1 MIVFE
6 DCGFGDVPVMLREKG
21 YNVIGGSSDTAKM
34 ESNRKIGGKIAEIVG
49 IKVPKM
55 HRVKSLKEGI
65 QFIKDNPGRY
75 CLKQEGEILDSIKGL
90 NSISKLSDGKDL
102 IDQMEWLDNMWVSG
116 LRQDFIL
123 QDFVEGYEVAMG
135 AYWNGKEF
143 MKDKDG
149 DEICEWNMEHKKLAV
164 GDRGTATGELFTLI
178 RFCKAKN
185 DKLFQETLEKLKPAL
200 LTLNYKGC
208 VDINTIISNGEV
220 HFLEFTNRFGSPAT
234 SGHLP
239 LMKGKWG
246 DFLYACS
253 RGEQI
258 GFEYNPDWLIVSMLV
273 TNPFPAGNDEKI
285 KKIIETKYE
294 KNPPKNDDDKK
305 ELLEARLTD
314 SLNLI
319 VQFKDKLTDE
329 ENKMINLD
337 YVYKDGEV
345 LKVSNSL
352 GYSITVNGIGKTPEE
367 AGKNVEKLLDK
378 VILNKG
384 FFRND
389 WTSHYDKSKDDLT
402 KWGYLLTPE
411 QVKIKEEADKKQKS
425 EIKRKEIRSKLKQ
438 IVYAKETVKE

>member
-1 MIVFE
+1 MRTILYATNDLLAGSLAIKLKEEGNDVIIFEKSGLKTLEGLVRKEPFDQLGKFIKKLDKEKDLIVFE

-239 LMKGKWG
+239 LMKGKCPLVAG
-246 DFLYACS
+246 LPNLFVNS
-253 RGEQI
+253 R
-258 GFEYNPDWLIVSMLV
+258 
-273 TNPFPAGNDEKI
+273 K
-285 KKIIETKYE
+285 
-294 KNPPKNDDDKK
+294 
-305 ELLEARLTD
+305 
-314 SLNLI
+314 
-319 VQFKDKLTDE
+319 
-329 ENKMINLD
+329 
-337 YVYKDGEV
+337 
-345 LKVSNSL
+345 
-352 GYSITVNGIGKTPEE
+352 
-367 AGKNVEKLLDK
+367 
-378 VILNKG
+378 
-384 FFRND
+384 
-389 WTSHYDKSKDDLT
+389 
-402 KWGYLLTPE
+402 
-411 QVKIKEEADKKQKS
+411 
-425 EIKRKEIRSKLKQ
+425 
-438 IVYAKETVKE
+438 